1 MSTHK
6 TIVEDIPSETEP
18 SDDESLENEPLENE
32 SPEDESLEYESLE
45 DESLEYESLEDEPLE
60 ELPEDK
66 SLEDEAPED
75 ESLEEESPEDDTE
88 TETQSQM
95 RHPTNKRSHH
105 PEATAQKR
113 KRTIAQPPPARP
125 KGKISTASK
134 LPTIPEFGSFTP
146 TSQLGEFRD
155 WIKLVRS
162 ALRFAP
168 DWSEQMTADWFDI
181 ICGKNLRIIIS
192 SFHLEP
198 TDAEKPFTD
207 LVKKL
212 DEHFRSVTD
221 PSLDHQALAKC
232 KQEPGETANDFYVRL
247 AQLVRHMRTDPEHIR
262 THYMLHLRDGE
273 FRNLA
278 ITNRWSLLETV
289 AAATRNESLR
299 VPKAESNTS
308 SLGTGE
314 VAAVSEHRNR
324 HPTRSQYA
332 GDKSKFGLGQ
342 AGQGISRATPA
353 RSTRP
358 DERRNPL
365 GCRNCGIV
373 THRSGTCPAQGKQCI
388 NCNKW
393 GHFKAVCPDP
403 IKEDPKPSR
412 STRPAQNK
420 PARINQVNDASD
432 WSD

>member
-1 MSTHK
+1 MSTHA
-6 TIVEDIPSETEP
+6 TTETEYIHADQQPRAVTGTRETRIEDCPPEPDTDESSEADEPSEAKELSEAD
-18 SDDESLENEPLENE
+18 SDDGSSDSLENELTVPPE
-32 SPEDESLEYESLE
+32 SSAQRL
-45 DESLEYESLEDEPLE
+45 
-60 ELPEDK
+60 
-66 SLEDEAPED
+66 
-75 ESLEEESPEDDTE
+75 
-88 TETQSQM
+88 
-95 RHPTNKRSHH
+95 PTNKRFRQS
-105 PEATAQKR
+105 EATAQKR
-113 KRTIAQPPPARP
+113 KRTTEEARP
-125 KGKISTASK
+125 TGKISTASK

-168 DWSEQMTADWFDI
+168 DWSEQTTVDWFDI
-181 ICGKNLRIIIS
+181 ICGKSLRVIIS

-198 TDAEKPFTD
+198 TDIEKPFSD

-212 DEHFRSVTD
+212 DDHFCSVTD

-262 THYMLHLRDGE
+262 THYMLNLRDGE

-299 VPKAESNTS
+299 ATS
-308 SLGTGE
+308 QPQPSTSALGTGE

-324 HPTRSQYA
+324 HPTRAS
-332 GDKSKFGLGQ
+332 DNR
-342 AGQGISRATPA
+342 SRSNRGPANQSTP
-353 RSTRP
+353 RPIPTRGNP
-358 DERRNPL
+358 VEYRNPL
-365 GCRNCGIV
+365 ACRDCGISS
-373 THRSGTCPAQGKQCI
+373 HRTGTCPAKGKQCI
-388 NCNKW
+388 NCGKW
-393 GHFKAVCPDP
+393 GHFRSVCPEP
-403 IKEDPKPSR
+403 MKEDPRP
-412 STRPAQNK
+412 TRFPKPAQNSK
-420 PARINQVNDASD
+420 PARVNQVNNSSD